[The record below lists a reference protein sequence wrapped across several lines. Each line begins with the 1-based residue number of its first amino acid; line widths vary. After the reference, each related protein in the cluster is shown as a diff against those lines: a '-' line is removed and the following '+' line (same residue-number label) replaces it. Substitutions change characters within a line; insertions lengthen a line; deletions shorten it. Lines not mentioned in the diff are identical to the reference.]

1 MEQLYNISMV
11 GSMRATTYVRFLAKT
26 GLASIKLDAAG
37 NIKRHF
43 GIATG
48 VFYLVFL
55 VVASYYSYLRIKSME
70 GVSFNSLCFE
80 VMMFQG

>member
-1 MEQLYNISMV
+1 MV

-43 GIATG
+43 GFTTG
-48 VFYLVFL
+48 FLYLVFL
-55 VVASYYSYLRIKSME
+55 AVSCCYSYMRIKSIE
-70 GVSFNSLCFE
+70 SVSFNSLCFE